1 MRKLY
6 SIFSLCLL
14 MLVSAMSAQAATTLG
29 ELELDKAYSF
39 NIGNSGSTAQ
49 YTPTEDGVLTVT
61 STGSDLLAP
70 FSDEAC
76 TTQLSYTSLSGQT
89 ATGGFYRYYSIDVT
103 AGKTIYFLYN
113 GLNSVNVTLSMST
126 GKSLSFIATSPVP
139 GSTIMCTSTSQVSF
153 SFDKPVECSKVEI
166 VTSKTSKI
174 IDFNRNTNK
183 IFFEVKEPIYA
194 LMKAGSLAEGE
205 EFSIRLTGV
214 NSTDDSSIKVTDCS
228 IEGEN
233 ASVDANGVV
242 TAKFICGAQ
251 PVSLVSNTNFS
262 NTHSFKSFWTKGD
275 ADGIVTLTF
284 SGDIKVGAENV
295 KLTYGDTSSGSEAS
309 TKYSE
314 VPPFTVNGNVLTIDL
329 TDMERTPESMLG
341 TTTQYDNMMLRV
353 SNVTDLDGNP
363 VYAEASG
370 SRGSFTVNYP
380 YVVETVN
387 AQTQITPASGSSLAN
402 VDNITIFATDYKKF
416 SFNGAVFSY
425 VDDNNEEVFHFIDK
439 EDLTEEASEDIE
451 GAYTLT
457 IPVPDEVKTK
467 KDVLFCLSD
476 LKAANGK
483 NYSTLFAAKYNG
495 FTVKSMTY
503 QASADA
509 APQEINGAQLD
520 SLVSDQPIVI
530 QTNFDANVG
539 NDSISYVGYSIEDLN
554 PVEGDDNIIVSPTH
568 IENFDKDANAWVG
581 EVVGFGTTKLLL
593 GHTYRVV
600 VTGYQQIGKT
610 FNMYRDIKV
619 GSDTLYFYG
628 TQADYVYSDINL
640 ESVTPT
646 TITDASNFNLTVN
659 FDGLVKIVEGATCI
673 AGGGASEN
681 MYFDTYTPVDPV
693 DGYSN
698 EWVLGLSESKAKSQE
713 ARYATVNI
721 AAEDQDG
728 RRVKG
733 NFGDRA
739 TSVTQQ
745 ELFLSYNGAEITVTP
760 ASEETVSSLYTFD
773 VTTPNSIGL
782 SGSMELSE
790 AYVYSRTS
798 RQQVAVVASADPIYS
813 ADIQAMI
820 DDMETLTEEEMQE
833 KYGKYYFDKIKTN
846 TMRLTLDKEITEAGT
861 YMLYIPNDY
870 FTSGEQFDSENS
882 REFTGYYYIENKVP
896 TTLNFSTDPEN
907 GSTVS
912 ELSTINLTFTDYE
925 ADDWGAPAM
934 SYDGE
939 IIVKKDG
946 VEIGTASCEG
956 SWDYFNQQTITLDV
970 AQTEEGIYTI
980 EIPEGYF
987 LSGDGDALPAITL
1000 EFGIGKT
1007 TGIHN
1012 ATTANGQKV
1021 VYNLQGVRVNGNKL
1035 PAGVYIINGKK
1046 QIVK

>member
-6 SIFSLCLL
+6 SILSVCLL

-29 ELELDKAYSF
+29 ELELDKAYTF

-49 YTPTEDGVLTVT
+49 YTPSEDGVLTVT

-76 TTQLSYTSLSGQT
+76 TTQLDYTSLSGET
-89 ATGGFYRYYSIDVT
+89 ATGAYYRYYSIDVT
-103 AGKTIYFLYN
+103 AGQTIYFKYN
-113 GLNSVNVTLSMST
+113 GINTVNVTLSMST
-126 GKSLSFIATSPVP
+126 GKSLTFIATSPVP

-174 IDFNRNTNK
+174 IDFNRSANK
-183 IFFEVKEPIYA
+183 VFFEVKEPINA

-214 NSTDDSSIKVTDCS
+214 TSTDDSSISVTDCS
-228 IEGEN
+228 IEGAN

-251 PVSLVSNTNFS
+251 PVSLVSNSNFS

-295 KLTYGDTSSGSEAS
+295 KITYGDTSSGSEAS
-309 TKYSE
+309 TKYTE
-314 VPPFTVNGNVLTIDL
+314 VPPFTVSGNTLTIDF
-329 TDMERTPESMLG
+329 TDKERTPETMLG
-341 TTTQYDNMMLRV
+341 TTTQYETVMLRV
-353 SNVTDLDGNP
+353 SNVTDLNGNP
-363 VYAEASG
+363 VYSDANG
-370 SRGSFTVNYP
+370 SRGSFTVNFP
-380 YVVETVN
+380 YVVESVN
-387 AQTQITPASGSSLAN
+387 AQVQITPASGSSLAN

-416 SFNGAVFSY
+416 SFNGAVFRY
-425 VDDNNEEVFHFIDK
+425 VDENNETQYDFIDK

-457 IPVPDEVKTK
+457 IPVPEGVKTK

-483 NYSTLFAAKYNG
+483 SYNTLFSAKYNG

-509 APQEINGAQLD
+509 APQEINGAELD

-554 PVEGDDNIIVSPTH
+554 PIEGDDNIVVSPTH
-568 IENFDKDANAWVG
+568 IENFDKEANAWIG

-610 FNMYRDIKV
+610 FNMYRDVQV

-640 ESVTPT
+640 ESVAPT
-646 TITDASNFNLTVN
+646 TITDAADFNITVT
-659 FDGLVKIVEGATCI
+659 FDGLVKLVESATCI

-681 MYFDTYTPVDPV
+681 MYFDTYSPVDPV

-745 ELFLSYNGAEITVTP
+745 ELFLSYNGAEISVTP

-773 VTTPNSIGL
+773 VTTPSTIAM
-782 SGSMELSE
+782 GSVDLSE
-790 AYVYSRTS
+790 AYVYDRAG
-798 RQQVAVVASADPIYS
+798 RRKVAVVVSADPVYS
-813 ADIQAMI
+813 ASVQAMI
-820 DDMETLTEEEMQE
+820 DDMEVLNEEEMQE

-846 TMRLTLDKEITEAGT
+846 TMRLTLDKEITETGT
-861 YMLYIPNDY
+861 YMFYIPNDY
-870 FTSGEQFDSENS
+870 FTSGEQFDSENT
-882 REFTGYYYIENKVP
+882 REFTGYYYIENTTPV
-896 TTLNFSTDPEN
+896 TLNFETDPEN
-907 GSTVS
+907 GSTIT
-912 ELSTINLTFTDYE
+912 ELSTITLTFTDYA
-925 ADDWGAPAM
+925 ADDWSAPAM
-934 SYDGE
+934 SYEGT
-939 IIVKKDG
+939 IVVKKDG
-946 VEIGTASCEG
+946 VEIGTADCEG
-956 SWDYFNQQTITLDV
+956 SWDYMNQSTITLSE

-987 LSGDGDALPAITL
+987 LSGDGNALPAITL
-1000 EFGIGKT
+1000 EYGIGKT
-1007 TGIHN
+1007 TGINN
-1012 ATTANGQKV
+1012 ATIANGQKV
-1021 VYNLQGVRVNGNKL
+1021 AYNLQGVRVNGKL